1 MIRVTGFFRWDAGAL
16 FNHDYYRDEHM
27 RLVGELL
34 APLGMMRL
42 ESDKLFM
49 EEAPAP
55 GQLVAA
61 TSAYFLSLGA
71 AQVAVST
78 VCSLLRA
85 DLHNFTTLQPEIHC
99 GTVATHATRAVRV
112 DAPASLW
119 VAAQQAPAWSRQ
131 RGDTCS
137 SPVLHFVRAGGNYR
151 KRGLLH

>member
-1 MIRVTGFFRWDAGAL
+1 MIRVTGFFRWEAGAL

-85 DLHNFTTLQPEIHC
+85 DLHNFTTLLPEIHC
-99 GTVATHATRAVRV
+99 GTVATHAARAN
-112 DAPASLW
+112 APASLW
-119 VAAQQAPAWSRQ
+119 VVAQQAQAWPRQ

-137 SPVLHFVRAGGNYR
+137 GPVLHFVRAGGNYR
-151 KRGLLH
+151 RRGPLH